1 MKRVWWC
8 FCLLLMVSAASSEAI
23 YSEKKI
29 RLSEG
34 WEFVREDISCFADVL
49 EIGRMSNMSSKPQ
62 WQKVCLPHC
71 YNSADALDPDVAYY
85 KGVAWYRSVLSVENP
100 YEQGRTILE
109 FEGAGQKVE
118 VYVYDE
124 LVATHVGGYD
134 AWMVDITDAADR
146 CKKDPVCVE
155 KYQGKIPVAV
165 RCDNRHDE
173 ELIPSDLSDFNLY
186 GGIYR
191 PVNLVY
197 LPAVGVERIPVTPS
211 LSADRRR
218 ASVSVA
224 LHLYNPQKIAGV
236 TWSYVI
242 KDPVGKVVGKSKEM
256 TIEYEE
262 GVSPV
267 FALKGRPMLWDVDNP
282 RCYTCV
288 LTLMADNV
296 KQSFEV
302 PFGFRQTEFVEKG
315 PFMLNG
321 RRLLLR
327 GTHRHEDHAGV
338 GAAMTDTQM
347 RHDMLQMKAMGVN
360 FIRLG
365 HYQQND
371 LILHLC
377 DSLGILV
384 WEESPWCRNYVT
396 SPSMKEQS
404 RQMLTQMIRQHY
416 NHPSVLLWGMGNEV
430 DWLQREPYFDKQV
443 VREFLKEMVNLSHQL
458 DPSRLTCLR
467 RCDFARDIVDVYSP
481 SIWAGWYKANFHD
494 YALLEREGF
503 ESVLHFIHAEWG
515 GDSHVAR
522 HTDGDFNEISVGDKN
537 SDWSESYIVKL
548 FDWHLKEQEKMSWL
562 TGACFWTFK
571 DFSTP
576 LRPTNPIPYVNQKGV
591 VQRDNTPKES
601 YYVFQSYWTDAPMV
615 HIYGHTWPV
624 RPEQK
629 DGKYEILVYSNC
641 DEVELFVNNQS
652 MGTRKRNTEDYPA
665 AGFHWKVS
673 MNNGDNTIR
682 AVAHKGKTMLTDEIR
697 QVVQQ
702 GTWGSPATLQLS
714 MVVLEDGAPALQ
726 ALLLDAN
733 GKICLDAHDVVE
745 FGSTRPDALL
755 QNQGTATGSKVIQLS
770 NGRAF
775 IRVLRHDDS
784 CAFSAWLRNNP
795 KIHSVALVPFGNKR
809 NQQKGN

>member
-1 MKRVWWC
+1 MRR
-8 FCLLLMVSAASSEAI
+8 FIAFYCLLFVTLCLSAKAI
-23 YSEKKI
+23 YGEKKT

-34 WEFVREDISCFADVL
+34 WEFVRQELSGIDDVI
-49 EIGRMSNMSSKPQ
+49 ESEKAANMSSKPS

-71 YNSADALDPDVAYY
+71 YNSDDAVAPDVPYY
-85 KGVAWYRSVLSVENP
+85 KGIGWYRITLPIENP
-100 YEQGRTILE
+100 YRDGRTILE
-109 FEGAGQKVE
+109 FEGAGQKVQ

-134 AWMVDITDAADR
+134 AWMVDITEAVARFKKHVAAER
-146 CKKDPVCVE
+146 FKGGV
-155 KYQGKIPVAV
+155 PVAV

-191 PVNLVY
+191 HVNLVY
-197 LPAVGVERIPVTPS
+197 LPKVGVEQIHVTPTLSNKRKKGS
-211 LSADRRR
+211 LSVEMR
-218 ASVSVA
+218 
-224 LHLYNPQKIAGV
+224 LYNPFHQQGG

-242 KDPVGKVVGKSKEM
+242 KDPKGKEVARAENLSVTDNHGA
-256 TIEYEE
+256 
-262 GVSPV
+262 SPRIT
-267 FALKGRPMLWDVDNP
+267 LKGRPLLWDVDDP
-282 RCYTCV
+282 QMYTCV
-288 LTLMADNV
+288 LTLHAADV
-296 KQSFEV
+296 QQTFEV
-302 PFGFRQTEFVEKG
+302 PFGFRETQFVEHG

-347 RHDMLQMKAMGVN
+347 RQDMLQMKEMGVN

-365 HYQQND
+365 HYQQSD

-396 SPSMKEQS
+396 SEPMKEMS
-404 RQMLTQMIRQHY
+404 KRMLRQMIHQHY
-416 NHPSVLLWGMGNEV
+416 NHSSVLLWGMGNEV
-430 DWLQREPYFDKQV
+430 DWLQKEPYFDKQV
-443 VREFLKEMVNLSHQL
+443 VRAFLKEMVDLSHQL
-458 DPSRLTCLR
+458 DSSRLTSLR

-494 YALLEREGF
+494 YAQMEREGF
-503 ESVLHFIHAEWG
+503 ESVARFIHAEWG
-515 GDSHVAR
+515 GDSHVGR
-522 HTDGDFNEISVGDKN
+522 HADGDFKEVSVGDKN

-548 FDWHLKEQEKMSWL
+548 FDWHLKEQEKMPWL

-601 YYVFQSYWTDAPMV
+601 FYVFQSYWTEKPMV
-615 HIYGHTWPV
+615 HIYGHSWPV

-629 DGKYEILVYSNC
+629 DGQYEILVYSNC
-641 DEVELFVNNQS
+641 DEVELVVNGQS
-652 MGTRKRNTEDYPA
+652 QGVRRRNTDDYPA
-665 AGFHWKVS
+665 AGFHWNVPMRS
-673 MNNGDNTIR
+673 GDNIIK
-682 AVAHKGKTMLTDEIR
+682 AIAHKGKTMLTDEIHQ
-697 QVVQQ
+697 QVQT
-702 GTWGSPATLQLS
+702 GTWGKPSKIQLS
-714 MVVLEDGAPALQ
+714 KIILPDGAPALQ
-726 ALLLDAN
+726 ALLVDAQ
-733 GKICLDAHDVVE
+733 GKICLDSRDVVE

-755 QNQGTATGSKVIQLS
+755 KNQGTATGSRVIQMA
-770 NGRAF
+770 NGRAI
-775 IRVLRHDDS
+775 IRVLKHDRS

-795 KIHSVALVPFGNKR
+795 TISSEVLAF
-809 NQQKGN
+809 